1 MTRFITWRSLL
12 ALLLILPLGVACA
25 NPNLDTREHVVK
37 VVPLTDGLE
46 NPWSLAFLPN
56 GDMLITERP
65 GRLRIFRDGQLLPDP
80 VAGLPEIRAFR
91 QGGLLDIALH
101 PDFEN
106 NRLLYLSYAANHQ
119 GGITTRVA
127 RGRFEN
133 DTLHDVEVLFTAEPA
148 SDNGR
153 HFGSR
158 LLFDRAGYLYI
169 TVGDRGDMPRA
180 QDLNDHAG
188 STIRLHDDGRI
199 PEDNPFVGRSDAR
212 PEIYT
217 YGNRNAQGMALHPD
231 TGAVWQNEH
240 GPRGGDEL
248 NLIRAGVNYG
258 WPVITHGVEYSGA
271 TIGEGLTEKEGM
283 EQPVHHWTPSIAPS
297 GMAFYTGDVFPNWRG
312 NVFVGALAHTHVT
325 RLVMD
330 GDRVGGRGAHVQG
343 DGPAHPRRAPGPGRL
358 PVPAHRPHQRPAAA
372 GGTGGVRSE
381 IAAEAR
387 RRREIKGSDR
397 IYMIHMMKN
406 QYP

>member
-133 DTLHDVEVLFTAEPA
+133 DSLHDVEVLFTAEPA

-217 YGNRNAQGMALHPD
+217 YGNRNAQGMALHPE
-231 TGAVWQNEH
+231 TGAVWQHEH

-271 TIGEGLTEKEGM
+271 TIGAGITEKEGM

-330 GDRVGGRGAHVQG
+330 GDRVVEEEPMFREMGQRIRDVRQG
-343 DGPAHPRRAPGPGRL
+343 PDGYLYLLTDHTNGRL
-358 PVPAHRPHQRPAAA
+358 LRVEPA
-372 GGTGGVRSE
+372 E
-381 IAAEAR
+381 
-387 RRREIKGSDR
+387 
-397 IYMIHMMKN
+397 
-406 QYP
+406 

>member
-12 ALLLILPLGVACA
+12 ALLLILPMGACA

-46 NPWSLAFLPN
+46 HPWSLAFLPN

-65 GRLRIFRDGQLLPDP
+65 GRLRIFRDGQLLPEP
-80 VAGLPEIRAFR
+80 VSGLPEIRAFG

-133 DTLHDVEVLFTAEPA
+133 DALHDVEVLFTAEPA

-217 YGNRNAQGMALHPD
+217 YGNRNAQGMALHPE
-231 TGAVWQNEH
+231 TGAVWQHEH

-248 NLIRAGVNYG
+248 NLIRSGVNYG

-271 TIGEGLTEKEGM
+271 TIGEGITEKEGM

-330 GDRVGGRGAHVQG
+330 GDRVVEEEPMFREMGQRIRDVRQG
-343 DGPAHPRRAPGPGRL
+343 PDGYLYLLTDHTNGRL
-358 PVPAHRPHQRPAAA
+358 LRVEPA
-372 GGTGGVRSE
+372 E
-381 IAAEAR
+381 
-387 RRREIKGSDR
+387 
-397 IYMIHMMKN
+397 
-406 QYP
+406 

>member
-330 GDRVGGRGAHVQG
+330 GDRVVEEEPMFREMGQRIRDVRQG
-343 DGPAHPRRAPGPGRL
+343 PDGYLYLLTDHTNGRL
-358 PVPAHRPHQRPAAA
+358 LRVEPA
-372 GGTGGVRSE
+372 E
-381 IAAEAR
+381 
-387 RRREIKGSDR
+387 
-397 IYMIHMMKN
+397 
-406 QYP
+406 

>member
-12 ALLLILPLGVACA
+12 ALLFILPLGVACA
-25 NPNLDTREHVVK
+25 NPDLDTREHVVK

-80 VAGLPEIRAFR
+80 VSGLPEIRAFR

-271 TIGEGLTEKEGM
+271 TIGAGITEKEGM

-330 GDRVGGRGAHVQG
+330 GDRVVEEEPMFREMGQRIRDVRQG
-343 DGPAHPRRAPGPGRL
+343 PDGYLYLLTDHTNGRL
-358 PVPAHRPHQRPAAA
+358 LRVEPA
-372 GGTGGVRSE
+372 E
-381 IAAEAR
+381 
-387 RRREIKGSDR
+387 
-397 IYMIHMMKN
+397 
-406 QYP
+406 